1 MKPKSSTVKPGT
13 ESPLRVLV
21 ADDEPAIREAY
32 RQVFGEADLRADLD
46 AIQDLRAKLF
56 NKTAATGGG
65 AVRRRTFEAMI
76 CSSAAEVVAAV
87 GEAVATGNP
96 YPVVFLDMRMPPGED
111 GAWAAS
117 RIRDLDPD
125 AEIVIC
131 TAYSDVDPANIGGHV
146 PPQDKIS
153 FLQKPFHPHEVR
165 QMAVALY
172 SKWRAE
178 RHIAR
183 LAYFDSLTG
192 LPNREHSMSRLETV
206 LQLGGASKQS
216 TALLYIDLDNFK
228 RINDTLGHSAGD
240 ELLKQ
245 SAARLREAL
254 ESLAGGGAHRPGAG
268 DLGRLGGDEF
278 IAILPELATREAA
291 SAAADAIIIALQHPV
306 KLGHHEIVVTPSV
319 GIAISPD
326 DGTDAATL
334 LHNSDLAMYF
344 SKRRGHGA
352 WAFYDATMSDGAL
365 RRLTL
370 EGKLRGALDRQEFG
384 LHYQPQFELV
394 SGALSGFE
402 ALLRWTHP
410 ELGSVP
416 VLEFIEIA
424 EDTGLIVPIGEW
436 VLRTACAQARQWRDQ
451 GLPFGRISVNVSGT
465 QFLQRDFPELVARV
479 LHESGL
485 EPKWIELE
493 ITETVVMRDEAWAEK
508 ALASLR
514 AVGVTLAID
523 DFGIGYSSLG
533 RLRHLAVDR
542 LKVDRSF
549 VSNLESEVRDRSI
562 ASAIIKMSRTLGI
575 GVVAEGVETFNQM
588 LYLQEQ
594 ECESAQG
601 YLFSRPLPT
610 ADAEVLLRRVAA
622 NVDLSRTERLRHLA
636 AETPSEA
643 TKG

>member
-1 MKPKSSTVKPGT
+1 MSNKPTAQN
-13 ESPLRVLV
+13 PLRVLV
-21 ADDEPAIREAY
+21 ADDELAVREAY
-32 RQVFGEADLRADLD
+32 RQVFGETDLRADLD
-46 AIQDLRAKLF
+46 AIQDLRARLF
-56 NKTAATGGG
+56 KGAAATGK
-65 AVRRRTFEAMI
+65 APFRRPSFDAMI
-76 CSSAAEVVAAV
+76 CSSAAEVV
-87 GEAVATGNP
+87 GAVAEALAAGNP
-96 YPVVFLDMRMPPGED
+96 FPVVFLDMRMPPGED
-111 GAWAAS
+111 GAWAAT
-117 RIRDLDPD
+117 RIRDIDPD
-125 AEIVIC
+125 VEIVIC
-131 TAYSDVDPANIGGHV
+131 TAYSDVDPANIGGQV
-146 PPQDKIS
+146 PPQEKIS

-165 QMAVALY
+165 QMAVALHA
-172 SKWRAE
+172 KWRAE

-192 LPNREHSMSRLETV
+192 LPNREHTMARLVTV
-206 LQLGGASKQS
+206 LQQAHDNGHSS
-216 TALLYIDLDNFK
+216 ALLYIDLDNFK

-245 SAARLREAL
+245 CATRLRGAL
-254 ESLAGGGAHRPGAG
+254 ENLGDCGPQRPGAG

-278 IAILPELATREAA
+278 VAMLPEISSRDAA
-291 SAAADAIIIALQHPV
+291 SAAADRIIVALQRPV
-306 KLGHHEIVVTPSV
+306 HLGHHEIVVTPSV

-365 RRLTL
+365 RRLTI
-370 EGKLRGALDRQEFG
+370 EGKLRGALERQEFS
-384 LHYQPQFELV
+384 LHYQPQFELA
-394 SGALSGFE
+394 SGALSGLE

-410 ELGSVP
+410 ELGPVP
-416 VLEFIEIA
+416 VLEFIEVA
-424 EDTGLIVPIGEW
+424 EDTGLIIPIGEW
-436 VLRTACAQARQWRDQ
+436 VLRSACTQARLWRDQ
-451 GLPFGRISVNVSGT
+451 GLPFGHISVNVSGT
-465 QFLQRDFPELVARV
+465 QFLQRDFPDLVARV
-479 LHESGL
+479 LQETGL
-485 EPKWIELE
+485 EAKWIELE

-508 ALASLR
+508 ALAGLR
-514 AVGVTLAID
+514 AVGVSLAID

-601 YLFSRPLPT
+601 YLFSRPLPMG
-610 ADAEVLLRRVAA
+610 DAEVLLRRVAA
-622 NVDLSRTERLRHLA
+622 SADLGRTEKLRRL
-636 AETPSEA
+636 TVEA
-643 TKG
+643 TAEAAKR

>member
-1 MKPKSSTVKPGT
+1 MSAQQKPENS
-13 ESPLRVLV
+13 LRVLV
-21 ADDEPAIREAY
+21 ADDEHAIREAY
-32 RQVFGEADLRADLD
+32 RQVFGETDLRADLD
-46 AIQDLRAKLF
+46 AIQDLRARLF
-56 NKTAATGGG
+56 NKAATAGSSTS
-65 AVRRRTFEAMI
+65 RRPTFDATI

-87 GEAVATGNP
+87 EAAVSAGNP

-111 GAWAAS
+111 GAWAAL
-117 RIRDLDPD
+117 RIREIDPD

-131 TAYSDVDPANIGGHV
+131 TAYSDVDPANIGGQV
-146 PPQDKIS
+146 PPQEKIS

-165 QMAVALY
+165 QMAVSLH

-192 LPNREHSMSRLETV
+192 LPNRDHTMTRLEGV
-206 LQLGGASKQS
+206 LERAAANAHR

-245 SAARLREAL
+245 CAARLREAL
-254 ESLAGGGAHRPGAG
+254 EGVGAG
-268 DLGRLGGDEF
+268 DMGRLGGDEF
-278 IAILPELATREAA
+278 VAILPGIVSRELAE
-291 SAAADAIIIALQHPV
+291 AAADKIIVALQRPV
-306 KLGHHEIVVTPSV
+306 RLGHHEIVVTPSV

-326 DGTDAATL
+326 DGIDAATL

-370 EGKLRGALDRQEFG
+370 EGKLRGALERQEFS
-384 LHYQPQFELV
+384 LHYQPQFELA
-394 SGALSGFE
+394 SGALSGLE

-424 EDTGLIVPIGEW
+424 EDTGLIIPIGEW
-436 VLRTACAQARQWRDQ
+436 VLRSACAQARQWRDQ
-451 GLPFGRISVNVSGT
+451 NLPFGHISVNVSGT

-479 LHESGL
+479 LQETGL
-485 EPKWIELE
+485 EPRWIELE

-549 VSNLESEVRDRSI
+549 VSNLESKVRDRSI

-610 ADAEVLLRRVAA
+610 ADIEVLLRRVASHA
-622 NVDLSRTERLRHLA
+622 DLGRTEKLRHLMV
-636 AETPSEA
+636 EQPKGQA
-643 TKG
+643 TKE

>member
-1 MKPKSSTVKPGT
+1 MNLKPNT
-13 ESPLRVLV
+13 ETPLRVLV
-21 ADDEPAIREAY
+21 ADDEAAIREAY

-46 AIQDLRAKLF
+46 AIQDLRARLF
-56 NKTAATGGG
+56 NKSKSGGG
-65 AVRRRTFEAMI
+65 AQRRTFEAMI

-87 GEAVATGNP
+87 GEAVAAGNP

-117 RIRDLDPD
+117 RIRELDPD

-131 TAYSDVDPANIGGHV
+131 TAYSDVDPANIGGNV

-192 LPNREHSMSRLETV
+192 LPNREHSMSRLDNV
-206 LQLGGASKQS
+206 LQRGVAEGKT

-245 SAARLREAL
+245 CSARLREAL
-254 ESLAGGGAHRPGAG
+254 EGLTSGGAHRLGAG

-278 IAILPELATREAA
+278 IAILPEISTRDTA
-291 SAAADAIIIALQHPV
+291 SAAADAVIIALQHPV
-306 KLGHHEIVVTPSV
+306 RLGHHEIVVTPSV

-370 EGKLRGALDRQEFG
+370 EGKLRGALERQEFS
-384 LHYQPQFELV
+384 LHYQPQFELA
-394 SGALSGFE
+394 SGALSGLE

-410 ELGSVP
+410 ELGAVP

-436 VLRTACAQARQWRDQ
+436 VLRNACAQARQWRDQ
-451 GLPFGRISVNVSGT
+451 GLPFGHISVNVSGT
-465 QFLQRDFPELVARV
+465 QFLQRDFPDLVARV
-479 LHESGL
+479 LQETNL

-514 AVGVTLAID
+514 AVGVSLAID

-622 NVDLSRTERLRHLA
+622 NVDLSRTEKLRRLA
-636 AETPSEA
+636 VETPAEA

>member
-1 MKPKSSTVKPGT
+1 MNSKPTT

-32 RQVFGEADLRADLD
+32 RQVFGETDLRADLD
-46 AIQDLRAKLF
+46 AIQDLRARLF
-56 NKTAATGGG
+56 NKSATASPG
-65 AVRRRTFEAMI
+65 AVRRRTFDAMI

-87 GEAVATGNP
+87 GEAVAAGNP

-117 RIRDLDPD
+117 RIRELDAD

-192 LPNREHSMSRLETV
+192 LPNRDHSMSRLEHV
-206 LQLGGASKQS
+206 LQHGAATQQK

-245 SAARLREAL
+245 CAGRLREAL
-254 ESLAGGGAHRPGAG
+254 EGLPGGGAHKAGAG

-278 IAILPELATREAA
+278 LAILPEITTREAA
-291 SAAADAIIIALQHPV
+291 SAAADAIIVALQHPV
-306 KLGHHEIVVTPSV
+306 RLGHHEIVVTPSV
-319 GIAISPD
+319 GIAISPE
-326 DGTDAATL
+326 DGTASAAL

-370 EGKLRGALDRQEFG
+370 EGKLRGALERNEFS
-384 LHYQPQFELV
+384 LHYQPQFELA
-394 SGALSGFE
+394 SGALSGLE

-436 VLRTACAQARQWRDQ
+436 VLRSACAQARQWRDQ
-451 GLPFGRISVNVSGT
+451 GLPFGHISVNVSGT
-465 QFLQRDFPELVARV
+465 QFLQRDFPDLVARV
-479 LHESGL
+479 LHESRL

-622 NVDLSRTERLRHLA
+622 NVDLSRTEKLRQLA
-636 AETPSEA
+636 ADAPAEA

>member
-1 MKPKSSTVKPGT
+1 MSNKPTAQ
-13 ESPLRVLV
+13 SPLRVLV
-21 ADDEPAIREAY
+21 ADDEAAVREAY
-32 RQVFGEADLRADLD
+32 RQVFGETDLRADLD
-46 AIQDLRAKLF
+46 AIQDLRARLF
-56 NKTAATGGG
+56 RNAAAGGKPPF
-65 AVRRRTFEAMI
+65 RRPSFDAMI
-76 CSSAAEVVAAV
+76 CGNAAEVV
-87 GEAVATGNP
+87 GAVAAALVAGNP

-111 GAWAAS
+111 GAWAAT
-117 RIRDLDPD
+117 RIREIDPD
-125 AEIVIC
+125 CEIVIC
-131 TAYSDVDPANIGGHV
+131 TAYSDVDPANIGGQV
-146 PPQDKIS
+146 PPQEKIS

-165 QMAVALY
+165 QMAVALH

-192 LPNREHSMSRLETV
+192 LPNREHTMARLGTV
-206 LQLGGASKQS
+206 LQQAREGAHAA
-216 TALLYIDLDNFK
+216 ALLYIDLDNFK

-245 SAARLREAL
+245 CAARLREAL
-254 ESLAGGGAHRPGAG
+254 DSLGDCGPQRPGAG

-278 IAILPELATREAA
+278 VAMLPQIANREAA
-291 SAAADAIIIALQHPV
+291 AAAADSIILALQQPV
-306 KLGHHEIVVTPSV
+306 RLGHHEIVVTPSV
-319 GIAISPD
+319 GIAVSPE
-326 DGTDAATL
+326 DGTDGATL

-370 EGKLRGALDRQEFG
+370 EGKLRGALERQEFS
-384 LHYQPQFELV
+384 LHYQPQFELA
-394 SGALSGFE
+394 SGTLSGLE

-410 ELGSVP
+410 ELGQVP

-424 EDTGLIVPIGEW
+424 EDTGLIIPIGEW
-436 VLRTACAQARQWRDQ
+436 VLRSACAQARLWRDQ
-451 GLPFGRISVNVSGT
+451 GLPFGHISVNVSGT

-485 EPKWIELE
+485 EAKWIELE

-508 ALASLR
+508 ALAGLR
-514 AVGVTLAID
+514 AVGVSLAID

-601 YLFSRPLPT
+601 YLFSRPLPL

-622 NVDLSRTERLRHLA
+622 NADLSRTEKLRRLA
-636 AETPSEA
+636 VESTTEA

>member
-1 MKPKSSTVKPGT
+1 MSNKPTAQ
-13 ESPLRVLV
+13 SPLRVLV
-21 ADDEPAIREAY
+21 ADDELAVREAY
-32 RQVFGEADLRADLD
+32 RQVFGETDLRADLD
-46 AIQDLRAKLF
+46 AIQDLRARLF
-56 NKTAATGGG
+56 KTTAPAGKAPFRRPSFDAT
-65 AVRRRTFEAMI
+65 I
-76 CSSAAEVVAAV
+76 CSSAAEVVGAVTEALAA
-87 GEAVATGNP
+87 GNP
-96 YPVVFLDMRMPPGED
+96 FPVVFLDMRMPPGED
-111 GAWAAS
+111 GAWAAT
-117 RIRDLDPD
+117 RIREIDPD

-131 TAYSDVDPANIGGHV
+131 TAYSDVDPANIGGQV
-146 PPQDKIS
+146 PPQEKIS

-165 QMAVALY
+165 QMAVALHA
-172 SKWRAE
+172 KWRAE

-192 LPNREHSMSRLETV
+192 LPNREHTMARLATV
-206 LQLGGASKQS
+206 LQQATEGAHRS
-216 TALLYIDLDNFK
+216 ALLYIDLDNFK

-245 SAARLREAL
+245 CAGRLREAL
-254 ESLAGGGAHRPGAG
+254 EGLGDCGPQRPGAG

-278 IAILPELATREAA
+278 VAMLPEISSRDSA
-291 SAAADAIIIALQHPV
+291 SAAADRIIIALQQPV
-306 KLGHHEIVVTPSV
+306 RLGHHEIVVTPSV

-365 RRLTL
+365 RRLTI
-370 EGKLRGALDRQEFG
+370 EGKLRGALERQEFS
-384 LHYQPQFELV
+384 LHYQPQFELA
-394 SGALSGFE
+394 SGALSGLE

-424 EDTGLIVPIGEW
+424 EDTGLIIPIGEW
-436 VLRTACAQARQWRDQ
+436 VLRSACAQARQWRDQ
-451 GLPFGRISVNVSGT
+451 GLPFAHISVNVSGT

-479 LHESGL
+479 LQETGL

-508 ALASLR
+508 ALAGLR
-514 AVGVTLAID
+514 AVGVSLAID

-601 YLFSRPLPT
+601 YLFSRPLPI

-622 NVDLSRTERLRHLA
+622 NADLSRTEKLRRLTVEA
-636 AETPSEA
+636 PAEA

>member
-1 MKPKSSTVKPGT
+1 MISKPTN

-32 RQVFGEADLRADLD
+32 RQVFGETDLRADLD
-46 AIQDLRAKLF
+46 AIQELRARLF
-56 NKTAATGGG
+56 NKSATATTG
-65 AVRRRTFEAMI
+65 AVRRRTFDAMI

-87 GEAVATGNP
+87 GEAVAAGNP

-111 GAWAAS
+111 GAWAAA
-117 RIRDLDPD
+117 RIRELDAD

-131 TAYSDVDPANIGGHV
+131 TAYSDVDPANIGGRV

-192 LPNREHSMSRLETV
+192 LPNRDHSMSRLEHV
-206 LQLGGASKQS
+206 LQHGAAAQQK

-245 SAARLREAL
+245 CAGRLREAL
-254 ESLAGGGAHRPGAG
+254 EGVPGGGARKTGAG

-278 IAILPELATREAA
+278 VAILPDLTTREAA
-291 SAAADAIIIALQHPV
+291 SAAAGAIIVALQQPV
-306 KLGHHEIVVTPSV
+306 RLGHHEIVVTPSV

-326 DGTDAATL
+326 DGTASATL
-334 LHNSDLAMYF
+334 LHNADLAMYF

-370 EGKLRGALDRQEFG
+370 EGKLRCALERNEFS
-384 LHYQPQFELV
+384 LHYQPQFELA
-394 SGALSGFE
+394 SGALSGLE

-416 VLEFIEIA
+416 VLEFVEIA

-436 VLRTACAQARQWRDQ
+436 VLRSACAQARQWRDQ
-451 GLPFGRISVNVSGT
+451 GLPFGHISVNVSGT
-465 QFLQRDFPELVARV
+465 QFLQRDFPDLVARV

-508 ALASLR
+508 ALSSLR

-622 NVDLSRTERLRHLA
+622 SVDLSRTEKLRQLA
-636 AETPSEA
+636 ADAPTEA

>member
-1 MKPKSSTVKPGT
+1 MTSKPTT

-46 AIQDLRAKLF
+46 AIQDLRARLF
-56 NKTAATGGG
+56 SKSATANTG
-65 AVRRRTFEAMI
+65 AARRRTFDAMI

-87 GEAVATGNP
+87 GEAVAAGNP

-117 RIRDLDPD
+117 RIRELDGD

-192 LPNREHSMSRLETV
+192 LPNRDHSMARLEHV
-206 LQLGGASKQS
+206 LQHGAAAKQK

-245 SAARLREAL
+245 CASRLREAL
-254 ESLAGGGAHRPGAG
+254 EGLPGGGARKPGAG

-278 IAILPELATREAA
+278 IAILPEITTRESA
-291 SAAADAIIIALQHPV
+291 SAAADAIIVALQRPV
-306 KLGHHEIVVTPSV
+306 RLGHHEIVVTPSV
-319 GIAISPD
+319 GIAVSPD
-326 DGTDAATL
+326 DGTGSAAL

-365 RRLTL
+365 RRLTI
-370 EGKLRGALDRQEFG
+370 EGKLRGALERNEFS
-384 LHYQPQFELV
+384 LHYQPQFELA
-394 SGALSGFE
+394 SGALSGLE

-424 EDTGLIVPIGEW
+424 EDSGLIIPIGEW
-436 VLRTACAQARQWRDQ
+436 VLRSACAQARQWRDQ
-451 GLPFGRISVNVSGT
+451 GLPFGHISVNVSGS
-465 QFLQRDFPELVARV
+465 QFLQRDFPDLVARV
-479 LHESGL
+479 LQESRL

-601 YLFSRPLPT
+601 YLFSRPLPIG
-610 ADAEVLLRRVAA
+610 DAEVLLRRVAA
-622 NVDLSRTERLRHLA
+622 NVDLSRTEKLRQLA
-636 AETPSEA
+636 ADAPAEA

>member
-1 MKPKSSTVKPGT
+1 MSEKQGPATS
-13 ESPLRVLV
+13 LRVLV
-21 ADDEPAIREAY
+21 ADDEQTIREAY
-32 RQVFGEADLRADLD
+32 RQVFGETDLRADLD
-46 AIQDLRAKLF
+46 AIQDLRARLF
-56 NKTAATGGG
+56 NKAATAGGS
-65 AVRRRTFEAMI
+65 ASRRPTFDATI
-76 CSSAAEVVAAV
+76 CGSAAEVVAAV
-87 GEAVATGNP
+87 DAAVNAGHP

-117 RIRDLDPD
+117 RIRELDPE

-131 TAYSDVDPANIGGHV
+131 TAYSDVDPANIGGQV
-146 PPQDKIS
+146 PPQEKIS

-165 QMAVALY
+165 QMAVSLH

-192 LPNREHSMSRLETV
+192 LPNREHTMSRLEGV
-206 LQLGGASKQS
+206 LERAAAGGHR

-245 SAARLREAL
+245 CAARLREAL
-254 ESLAGGGAHRPGAG
+254 EGIGDGGPNRPGAG

-278 IAILPELATREAA
+278 VAIMPEIAARETAE
-291 SAAADAIIIALQHPV
+291 AAADKIIVALQRPV
-306 KLGHHEIVVTPSV
+306 RLGHHEIVVTPSV

-326 DGTDAATL
+326 DGVDAATL

-370 EGKLRGALDRQEFG
+370 EGILRGALERQEFS
-384 LHYQPQFELV
+384 LHYQPQFELA
-394 SGALSGFE
+394 SGQLSGLE

-424 EDTGLIVPIGEW
+424 EDTGLIIPIGEW
-436 VLRTACAQARQWRDQ
+436 VLRSACAQARQWRDQ
-451 GLPFGRISVNVSGT
+451 NLPFGHISVNVSGT

-479 LHESGL
+479 LQESGL

-493 ITETVVMRDEAWAEK
+493 ITETVVMRDEVWAEK
-508 ALASLR
+508 TLKSLR

-549 VSNLESEVRDRSI
+549 VSNLESEARDRSI

-601 YLFSRPLPT
+601 YLFSRPLPS
-610 ADAEVLLRRVAA
+610 ADAEVLLRRVATHG
-622 NVDLSRTERLRHLA
+622 DLGRTGKLRHLMIEQA
-636 AETPSEA
+636 KSQA
-643 TKG
+643 TKD

>member
-1 MKPKSSTVKPGT
+1 MSAQQKPENS
-13 ESPLRVLV
+13 LRVLV
-21 ADDEPAIREAY
+21 ADDEHAIREAY
-32 RQVFGEADLRADLD
+32 RQVFGETDLRADLD
-46 AIQDLRAKLF
+46 AIQDLRARLF
-56 NKTAATGGG
+56 NKAATAGSSTS
-65 AVRRRTFEAMI
+65 RRPTFDATI

-87 GEAVATGNP
+87 EAAVSAGNP

-111 GAWAAS
+111 GAWAAL
-117 RIRDLDPD
+117 RIREIDPD

-131 TAYSDVDPANIGGHV
+131 TAYSDVDPANIGGQV
-146 PPQDKIS
+146 PPQEKIS

-165 QMAVALY
+165 QMAVSLH

-192 LPNREHSMSRLETV
+192 LPNRDHTMTRLEGV
-206 LQLGGASKQS
+206 LERAAANAHR

-245 SAARLREAL
+245 CAARLREAL
-254 ESLAGGGAHRPGAG
+254 EGVGAG
-268 DLGRLGGDEF
+268 DMGRLGGDEF
-278 IAILPELATREAA
+278 VAILPGIVSRELAE
-291 SAAADAIIIALQHPV
+291 AAADKVIVALQRPV
-306 KLGHHEIVVTPSV
+306 RLGHHEIVVTPSV

-326 DGTDAATL
+326 DGIDAATL

-370 EGKLRGALDRQEFG
+370 EGKLRGALERQEFS
-384 LHYQPQFELV
+384 LHYQPQFELA
-394 SGALSGFE
+394 SGALSGLE

-424 EDTGLIVPIGEW
+424 EDTGLIIPIGEW
-436 VLRTACAQARQWRDQ
+436 VLRSACAQARQWRDQ
-451 GLPFGRISVNVSGT
+451 NLPFGHISVNVSGT

-479 LHESGL
+479 LQETGL
-485 EPKWIELE
+485 EPRWIELE

-610 ADAEVLLRRVAA
+610 ADIEVLLRRVASHA
-622 NVDLSRTERLRHLA
+622 DLGRTEKLRHLMV
-636 AETPSEA
+636 EQPKGQA
-643 TKG
+643 TKE

>member
-1 MKPKSSTVKPGT
+1 MSAQQKPENS
-13 ESPLRVLV
+13 LRVLV
-21 ADDEPAIREAY
+21 ADDEHAIREAY
-32 RQVFGEADLRADLD
+32 RQVFGETDLRADLD
-46 AIQDLRAKLF
+46 AIQDLRARLF
-56 NKTAATGGG
+56 NKAATAGSSTS
-65 AVRRRTFEAMI
+65 RRPTFDATI

-87 GEAVATGNP
+87 EAAVSAGNP

-111 GAWAAS
+111 GAWAAL
-117 RIRDLDPD
+117 RIREIDPD

-131 TAYSDVDPANIGGHV
+131 TAYSDVDPANIGGQV
-146 PPQDKIS
+146 PPQEKIS

-165 QMAVALY
+165 QMAVSLH

-192 LPNREHSMSRLETV
+192 LPNRDHTMTRLEGV
-206 LQLGGASKQS
+206 LERAAANAHR

-245 SAARLREAL
+245 CAARLREAL
-254 ESLAGGGAHRPGAG
+254 EGVGAG
-268 DLGRLGGDEF
+268 DMGRLGGDEF
-278 IAILPELATREAA
+278 VAILPGIVSRELAE
-291 SAAADAIIIALQHPV
+291 AAADKVIVALQRPV
-306 KLGHHEIVVTPSV
+306 RLGHHEIVVTPSV

-326 DGTDAATL
+326 DGIDAATL

-370 EGKLRGALDRQEFG
+370 EGKLRGALERQEFS
-384 LHYQPQFELV
+384 LHYQPQFELA
-394 SGALSGFE
+394 SGALSGLE

-424 EDTGLIVPIGEW
+424 EDTGLIIPIGEW
-436 VLRTACAQARQWRDQ
+436 VLRSACAQARQWRDQ
-451 GLPFGRISVNVSGT
+451 NLPFGHISVNVSGT

-479 LHESGL
+479 LQETGL
-485 EPKWIELE
+485 EPRWIELE

-610 ADAEVLLRRVAA
+610 ADIEVLLRRVASHA
-622 NVDLSRTERLRHLA
+622 DLGRTEKLRHLMI
-636 AETPSEA
+636 EQPKSQA
-643 TKG
+643 TKE